1 MRGKPFQ
8 SKLEPHYDLIREAR
22 RKRQTWQAI
31 VELLAAK
38 GITTSRPAVYSFM
51 KRRRKRRYA
60 FGMEPDEPLLPALT
74 SPPAHPR
81 QPPKPSNLSDLPA
94 PPSEFEVDPL
104 SLPPKAGDKP
114 MWGVLQPNPNPKEN
128 ART

>member
-22 RKRQTWQAI
+22 RSRQTWQTI
-31 VELLAAK
+31 VEVLATK

-60 FGMEPDEPLLPALT
+60 FGMDPDEPLLPSVT
-74 SPPAHPR
+74 RVPAHPEL
-81 QPPKPSNLSDLPA
+81 PPEPANRSDLPS
-94 PPSEFEVDPL
+94 PPSEFETDPL
-104 SLPPKAGDKP
+104 SLPSKARAKPKWAVLKP
-114 MWGVLQPNPNPKEN
+114 KPN
-128 ART
+128 T

>member
-8 SKLEPHYDLIREAR
+8 SQLEPHYELIREAR
-22 RKRQTWQAI
+22 RNRQTWQTI
-31 VELLAAK
+31 VELLAGK

-60 FGMEPDEPLLPALT
+60 FGMESDEPILPVVTVARARPK
-74 SPPAHPR
+74 SHPET
-81 QPPKPSNLSDLPA
+81 PNLSELPA

-104 SLPPKAGDKP
+104 SLPPKVEAKP
-114 MWGVLQPNPNPKEN
+114 MWGVLKPKPN
-128 ART
+128 T

>member
-22 RKRQTWQAI
+22 RNRQTWQAI
-31 VELLAAK
+31 VELLATK

-60 FGMEPDEPLLPALT
+60 FGMEPDEPLLPAVT
-74 SPPAHPR
+74 AAPALSR

-104 SLPPKAGDKP
+104 SLPPKVKDKL
-114 MWGVLQPNPNPKEN
+114 MWGVLKPNKP
-128 ART
+128 